1 MLFLTLL
8 VIEGMAR
15 IAYYAAYGT
24 EYGGG
29 SAADSPDNLTPP
41 PLTLVN
47 QGFAAAPATPFL
59 KRHPIYGYIQGL
71 PFHQLPEERRPRPR
85 QGDTVVIA
93 LLGGSVAYGV
103 NAYLERALGRW
114 FAENN
119 QPRRPVFL
127 NWSRGGLGQP
137 QQTMLVA
144 GALLRG
150 GAVDLIINLDGF
162 NELGKNA
169 SPRGAFPFFPGQWKS
184 QVGLTA
190 EELLL
195 IGQIGVLRREQARRA
210 AAGETSILRR
220 SALFGLAQRWR
231 QESNAAQ
238 IIRLNHELATAK
250 SAYRLEKHGPRRWWA
265 TEGEV
270 QRAAARLWYRS
281 SLMLNRLAEGAGA
294 DYYHFLQPNQYVPGS
309 KPLSPW
315 ERANAYEPD
324 GHIGSSM
331 AKGYPLL
338 TGFNQDLQRQGVNY
352 FDLTGIF
359 VDHSET
365 LYLDS
370 CCHLNDR
377 GNELLA
383 AEMVR
388 RLEPALRRLTG
399 ERPAGPVSPLAAGRR
414 PADFQVSIQEDG
426 KGLRYVREDCEP
438 EDTEPRFFLHI
449 VPRAAAER
457 PSPSREPGFDNRV
470 FSFAEV
476 GGRRARGQCAAQI
489 SLPDYP
495 IAALRTGQYIPDQ
508 GDLWST
514 ELIVPANVDQL
525 RADYAAL
532 AAAEPAARDYFDL
545 YLQDNQLIYWRESCA
560 AADTAAAFFLHII
573 PEHRADLPPE
583 RQAAGFAHQDFAF
596 ARWGGPFDGQ
606 CLATVPLPDYPIAAI
621 RTGQAERWAVDF
633 YRPIDPEQLRAAYA
647 ALAARQPVARAD
659 FDLYIQDN
667 RLIYLRESCAA
678 ADTAAGFFLHIVPE
692 DGAALPADRQA
703 AGFAHQ
709 DFDFA
714 RWGGHFDGKCLA
726 AVPLPDYPIAAVRTG
741 QEGVWDVAWHPPAD
755 PALRRADYA
764 ALSQEQPILRDAFD
778 LYLQDNRLLYL
789 RETCVAADTAA
800 GFFLHIIPEDVAD
813 LPAEQQAAGFANR
826 DFAFAQRGAHFD
838 GKCLA
843 AVSLPD
849 YPIREIRT
857 GQYVPGQG
865 EAWSVGLVA
874 AP

>member
-1 MLFLTLL
+1 MLT
-8 VIEGMAR
+8 
-15 IAYYAAYGT
+15 
-24 EYGGG
+24 
-29 SAADSPDNLTPP
+29 
-41 PLTLVN
+41 
-47 QGFAAAPATPFL
+47 
-59 KRHPIYGYIQGL
+59 RHPTYGYIRGL
-71 PFHQLPEERRPRPR
+71 PFHHLSEERLPRPR
-85 QGDTVVIA
+85 REDTVVIA

-114 FAENN
+114 FAANN
-119 QPRRPVFL
+119 PSRRPLFL
-127 NWSRGGLGQP
+127 NWSRGGVGQP

-150 GAVDLIINLDGF
+150 GAVDLIINLDGV
-162 NELGKNA
+162 NEIGKDA

-184 QVGLTA
+184 QVGLTV

-195 IGQIGVLRREQARRA
+195 IGQIGILRREQARLT
-210 AAGETSILRR
+210 AAGEISIRRR
-220 SALFGLAQRWR
+220 SALFGLLNRYQ

-238 IIRLNHELATAK
+238 IIRLNHELTTTK
-250 SAYRLEKHGPRRWWA
+250 SAYRLEKHGPRHWWA
-265 TEGEV
+265 AEGEL

-294 DYYHFLQPNQYVPGS
+294 DYYHFLQPNQYAPPA

-324 GHIGSSM
+324 GPIGTAM
-331 AKGYPLL
+331 AQGYPLL

-388 RLEPALRRLTG
+388 RLEPALRRWAG
-399 ERPAGPVSPLAAGRR
+399 ERPAGSVSPLAAARR
-414 PADFQVSIQEDG
+414 PAEAGRPAAPDFQVSLAAAG
-426 KGLRYVREDCEP
+426 KELRYVRESCAAA
-438 EDTEPRFFLHI
+438 DTEPRFFLHL

-476 GGRRARGQCAAQI
+476 GGSFSAGQCAAQI
-489 SLPDYP
+489 PLPDYP
-495 IAALRTGQYIPDQ
+495 IAALRTGQYVPDQ

-514 ELIVPANVDQL
+514 ELIVPANPYELRADYAALAAEQPVARDYFDLYVPDYRLLYLRETCAAADTAANFFLHIIPEDVADLPAERRAAGFAHAGFAFDRQGGHFDGKCLAAVPLPDYPLKEMRTGQHTPGQGDLWSVDLIAAPDYDQL

-545 YLQDNQLIYWRESCA
+545 YVL
-560 AADTAAAFFLHII
+560 
-573 PEHRADLPPE
+573 
-583 RQAAGFAHQDFAF
+583 
-596 ARWGGPFDGQ
+596 
-606 CLATVPLPDYPIAAI
+606 
-621 RTGQAERWAVDF
+621 
-633 YRPIDPEQLRAAYA
+633 
-647 ALAARQPVARAD
+647 
-659 FDLYIQDN
+659 
-667 RLIYLRESCAA
+667 
-678 ADTAAGFFLHIVPE
+678 
-692 DGAALPADRQA
+692 
-703 AGFAHQ
+703 
-709 DFDFA
+709 
-714 RWGGHFDGKCLA
+714 
-726 AVPLPDYPIAAVRTG
+726 
-741 QEGVWDVAWHPPAD
+741 
-755 PALRRADYA
+755 
-764 ALSQEQPILRDAFD
+764 
-778 LYLQDNRLLYL
+778 DNRLLYL
-789 RETCVAADTAA
+789 RETCAAADTAA
-800 GFFLHIIPEDVAD
+800 DFFLHIVPEDAAD
-813 LPAEQQAAGFANR
+813 LPVDRREAGFAHGG
-826 DFAFAQRGAHFD
+826 FAFVRQGGHFD

-849 YPIREIRT
+849 YPGGIKEMRT
-857 GQYVPGQG
+857 GQFVPGQG
-865 EAWSVGLVA
+865 DLWSVALRA